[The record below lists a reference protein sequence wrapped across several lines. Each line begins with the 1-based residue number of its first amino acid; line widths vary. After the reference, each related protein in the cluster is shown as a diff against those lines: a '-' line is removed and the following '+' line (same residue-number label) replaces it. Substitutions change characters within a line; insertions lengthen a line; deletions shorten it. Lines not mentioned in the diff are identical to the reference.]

1 MRNLGLIC
9 LFGGLLAFFYCT
21 TQLSGLDPVP
31 AGLSLRQHLDYQAG
45 RFELGRYAALCVAGI
60 GLLLSLFPRGR

>member
-1 MRNLGLIC
+1 MRNLGLIF
-9 LFGGLLAFFYCT
+9 LFGGILVFFYCT

-31 AGLSLRQHLDYQAG
+31 AQATLRQYLDYQAG
-45 RFELGRYAALCVAGI
+45 RFELGRYAGLCLAGI